1 MDAQELTVEELQQQ
15 LQQQKLLCARLE
27 GQLAQAQIQ
36 PTIST
41 STSLLGIS
49 HEQVQEDAERK
60 SVSVHSS
67 TNSKRT
73 ISECSTDS
81 TSTENMKKRTISE
94 CSSSISKTSETGP
107 KTKKKYQRTSP
118 RVNLVCERISVD
130 EFNKRLATL
139 LSKNVMAKQLRGTF
153 PRLHTFRKRYI
164 IPLSKQV
171 SSIKNPLDLNDI
183 DRTAFNMD
191 QFSKDYKSIF
201 IEGCNVLREKRLG
214 DQEIIPDTPERIAY
228 RNFISDC
235 WFILGKYKYIKKS
248 IF

>member
-1 MDAQELTVEELQQQ
+1 MDAQELTVEEIQQQ
-15 LQQQKLLCARLE
+15 LLQQKLLCARLE

-41 STSLLGIS
+41 SLLGIS
-49 HEQVQEDAERK
+49 HKQVQEDAERK

-67 TNSKRT
+67 TISKRT
-73 ISECSTDS
+73 TSECSTDT

-118 RVNLVCERISVD
+118 RVNLGCERLSVV
-130 EFNKRLATL
+130 EFNNRLATL
-139 LSKNVMAKQLRGTF
+139 LSKDVMAKQLRGTF
-153 PRLHTFRKRYI
+153 PRLHRFRKRYI

-171 SSIKNPLDLNDI
+171 SSIKTPLDLNDI

-201 IEGCNVLREKRLG
+201 IEGCNVPRVKRLG
-214 DQEIIPDTPERIAY
+214 DQEVIPDTPERIAY

-235 WFILGKYKYIKKS
+235 WFILG
-248 IF
+248 

>member
-15 LQQQKLLCARLE
+15 LQQQKRLCARLE

-49 HEQVQEDAERK
+49 HEQVQKDAERK
-60 SVSVHSS
+60 SVSVHST

-201 IEGCNVLREKRLG
+201 IEGCNALREKRLG

-228 RNFISDC
+228 RNFISNC
-235 WFILGKYKYIKKS
+235 WFILGKYKYIKNF